1 MRLMQ
6 RKSKLLQLQMYNTRR
21 GTAGAQ
27 MMMAHVPFMSIY
39 NVSFEQTVF
48 LITLSLAACL

>member
-21 GTAGAQ
+21 GTAVAQ

-39 NVSFEQTVF
+39 NLSFEQTVF
-48 LITLSLAACL
+48 LISLSLAACL